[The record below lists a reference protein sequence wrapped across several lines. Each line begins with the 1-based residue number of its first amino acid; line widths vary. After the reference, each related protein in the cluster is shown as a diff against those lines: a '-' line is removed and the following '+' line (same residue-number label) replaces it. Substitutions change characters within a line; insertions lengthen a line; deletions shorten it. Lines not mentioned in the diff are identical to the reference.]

1 MLSRMTWWQIPSGEA
16 WFRDWAGYARGG
28 RATPGGGKESGED
41 FATGICIWSAAIT
54 FTCSFYL
61 IRMSKK
67 IWTLDNG
74 PRSGGWSRS

>member
-1 MLSRMTWWQIPSGEA
+1 ME
-16 WFRDWAGYARGG
+16 YARRGQ
-28 RATPGGGKESGED
+28 ATLGGGKESVED
-41 FATGICIWSAAIT
+41 FVTGTCIWSAVII

-74 PRSGGWSRS
+74 PLCGEWSRS